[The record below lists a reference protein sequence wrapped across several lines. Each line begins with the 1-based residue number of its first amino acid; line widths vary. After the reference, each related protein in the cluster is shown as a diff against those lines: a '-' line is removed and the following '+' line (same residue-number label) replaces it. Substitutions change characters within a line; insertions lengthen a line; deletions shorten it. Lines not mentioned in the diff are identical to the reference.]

1 MTDEQFQ
8 KFCEMYE
15 EQQSLTREAN
25 RNNTAAL
32 IEALGTLA
40 ELLNVKE
47 YSFYTLNDFL
57 TIAREIPI

>member
-32 IEALGTLA
+32 IEALGYLSYAVRFKDCPYIMPDYMNLA
-40 ELLNVKE
+40 R
-47 YSFYTLNDFL
+47 D
-57 TIAREIPI
+57 IPI